1 MAVNVGE
8 AVAHLTLD
16 TSEFKKALNGAGKDL
31 EIFVHKV
38 EKEKTR
44 IEKLQEA
51 LAKEAGTLSKIGK
64 SMEKPSVAAQN
75 LLKTGMKNTLAEE
88 AKSKNPKKGPANIA
102 KNNYDKIQKDIQA
115 SIKKVQDSFGQL
127 QASVVK
133 QLIPIFNDKLVPI
146 LNNKLIPAFTKIANK
161 AIELMNSFN
170 KLPNPVK
177 NAIAIMIVSIAGIAK
192 TFTVLSKLVGTI
204 NNVIGIFG
212 KLKKAGG
219 IFGLLKTIIT
229 SKTLLILVAI
239 AAIGLIVYEVIKHWD
254 KLKAYFIKFWNGTK
268 KVFHN
273 FWSWLQEFFKKW
285 GPIILAILAPFLGIP
300 LLIIQNWD
308 RIKSAFS
315 AILVHITNVGK
326 KIGKFFEESAQGWK
340 MLGEDIVGYVKK
352 LGHRIIDGFVNGI
365 EKRVKRVKDAAT
377 NLANTVKSGFK
388 NPLKIHSPS
397 RVFDEYGRFIGEG
410 LIHGIDNQE
419 SAINNKFKGIA
430 NKIKGLGNVRP
441 NFNGLN
447 NMSLS
452 GAYGGTYASPYGP
465 NNMNKSMGLTQDIKM
480 YVTIPNA
487 DKEGANKIANEF
499 KQMTESSMK
508 NVMTGLFMNDVL
520 RD

>member
-64 SMEKPSVAAQN
+64 SMEKPSAAAQN

-102 KNNYDKIQKDIQA
+102 KGNYEKIQKDIQA
-115 SIKKVQDSFGQL
+115 SIKKVQDSFAQL
-127 QASVVK
+127 QTSIVK
-133 QLIPIFNDKLVPI
+133 QLIPIFNNQLVPI
-146 LNNKLIPAFTKIANK
+146 LNNKLIPIFTKLANK
-161 AIELMNSFN
+161 AVELMNSFN

-177 NAIAIMIVSIAGIAK
+177 NAIAIIIVSIAGVAK

-212 KLKKAGG
+212 KLKKAGE

-254 KLKAYFIKFWNGTK
+254 QLKKAADD
-268 KVFHN
+268 
-273 FWSWLQEFFKKW
+273 L
-285 GPIILAILAPFLGIP
+285 
-300 LLIIQNWD
+300 
-308 RIKSAFS
+308 
-315 AILVHITNVGK
+315 GK
-326 KIGKFFEESAQGWK
+326 KISNVCKKISGHFDKNIKKWKIKWKAFRTYMHKIGQDIMRGLVSGLKEGIKKVRETIESIANEIKNRFKK
-340 MLGEDIVGYVKK
+340 MLGI
-352 LGHRIIDGFVNGI
+352 N
-365 EKRVKRVKDAAT
+365 
-377 NLANTVKSGFK
+377 
-388 NPLKIHSPS
+388 SPS
-397 RVFDEYGRFIGEG
+397 RVFADYGNFIGEG
-410 LIHGIDNQE
+410 LIQGIDNQE
-419 SAINNKFKGIA
+419 NAISNKFKGIA

>member
-51 LAKEAGTLSKIGK
+51 LAKKAGTLSKIGK
-64 SMEKPSVAAQN
+64 SMEKPSAAAQN

-102 KNNYDKIQKDIQA
+102 KGNYNKIQKDIQA
-115 SIKKVQDSFGQL
+115 SIKKVQDSFAQL
-127 QASVVK
+127 QTSIVK
-133 QLIPIFNDKLVPI
+133 QLIPI
-146 LNNKLIPAFTKIANK
+146 LNNKLIPIFTKLANK
-161 AIELMNSFN
+161 AVELMNSFN

-177 NAIAIMIVSIAGIAK
+177 NAIAIIIVSIAGVAK
-192 TFTVLSKLVGTI
+192 TFTVLSKVVSTI
-204 NNVIGIFG
+204 NNVIGVFG
-212 KLKKAGG
+212 KLKKAAG
-219 IFGLLKTIIT
+219 IFKVMRTLITPHTLII
-229 SKTLLILVAI
+229 VAAI
-239 AAIGLIVYEVIKHWD
+239 AAIGFIVYEVIRHWD
-254 KLKAYFIKFWNGTK
+254 TLKKYATRFGNFIANIFRSIGRVINSIIQGAIHAFQGFIRILQWVGGMVHNIINGCIAIFRGVGTILHGIVQGWINIFRGLGNLAGALFNIGRNIVEGLINGIRAMFGRVGQVIGNLASEISSRFRKL
-268 KVFHN
+268 
-273 FWSWLQEFFKKW
+273 
-285 GPIILAILAPFLGIP
+285 LGI
-300 LLIIQNWD
+300 N
-308 RIKSAFS
+308 
-315 AILVHITNVGK
+315 
-326 KIGKFFEESAQGWK
+326 
-340 MLGEDIVGYVKK
+340 
-352 LGHRIIDGFVNGI
+352 
-365 EKRVKRVKDAAT
+365 
-377 NLANTVKSGFK
+377 
-388 NPLKIHSPS
+388 SPS
-397 RVFDEYGRFIGEG
+397 RVFADYGNFIGEG
-410 LIHGIDNQE
+410 LIQGIDNQE

-452 GAYGGTYASPYGP
+452 GAYGSTYASPYGP

>member
-16 TSEFKKALNGAGKDL
+16 TSKFKTALNGAGKEL

-38 EKEKTR
+38 EEEKTR

-51 LAKEAGTLSKIGK
+51 LTKEAGTLSKIGK
-64 SMEKPSVAAQN
+64 SMEKPSAAAQN

-102 KNNYDKIQKDIQA
+102 KGNYEKIQKDIQA
-115 SIKKVQDSFGQL
+115 SIKKVQDSFAQL
-127 QASVVK
+127 QTSIVK
-133 QLIPIFNDKLVPI
+133 QLIPIFNNQLVPI
-146 LNNKLIPAFTKIANK
+146 LNNKLIPIFTKLANK
-161 AIELMNSFN
+161 AVELMNSFN

-177 NAIAIMIVSIAGIAK
+177 NAIAIIIVSIAGVAK
-192 TFTVLSKLVGTI
+192 TFTVLSKLVSTI

-254 KLKAYFIKFWNGTK
+254 TLKKYATRFGNFIANIFKGIGRVINSIIQGAIHAFQGFIRILQWVGGMVHNIINGCIAIFRGVGTILHGIVQGWINIFRGLGNLAGALFNIGRNIVEGLINGIRAMFGRVGQVIGNLASEISSRFRKL
-268 KVFHN
+268 
-273 FWSWLQEFFKKW
+273 
-285 GPIILAILAPFLGIP
+285 LGI
-300 LLIIQNWD
+300 N
-308 RIKSAFS
+308 
-315 AILVHITNVGK
+315 
-326 KIGKFFEESAQGWK
+326 
-340 MLGEDIVGYVKK
+340 
-352 LGHRIIDGFVNGI
+352 
-365 EKRVKRVKDAAT
+365 
-377 NLANTVKSGFK
+377 
-388 NPLKIHSPS
+388 SPS
-397 RVFDEYGRFIGEG
+397 RVFADYGNFIGEG
-410 LIHGIDNQE
+410 LIQGIDNQE

>member
-38 EKEKTR
+38 EEEKTK

-51 LAKEAGTLSKIGK
+51 LTKRAESFGK
-64 SMEKPSVAAQN
+64 FGKFMEKPSAAAQN

-88 AKSKNPKKGPANIA
+88 SKSKNPKKGPANIA
-102 KNNYDKIQKDIQA
+102 KANYEKIQKDIQA
-115 SIKKVQDSFGQL
+115 SIKKVQDSFAQL
-127 QASVVK
+127 QTSIVK
-133 QLIPIFNDKLVPI
+133 QLIPIFNNQLVPI
-146 LNNKLIPAFTKIANK
+146 LNNKLIPIFTKLANK
-161 AIELMNSFN
+161 AVELMNSFN

-177 NAIAIMIVSIAGIAK
+177 NAIAIIIVSIAGVAK

-239 AAIGLIVYEVIKHWD
+239 AAIGLIVYEVIKHWGQ
-254 KLKAYFIKFWNGTK
+254 LKKAAED
-268 KVFHN
+268 
-273 FWSWLQEFFKKW
+273 L
-285 GPIILAILAPFLGIP
+285 
-300 LLIIQNWD
+300 
-308 RIKSAFS
+308 
-315 AILVHITNVGK
+315 GK
-326 KIGKFFEESAQGWK
+326 KISNVCKKISGHFDKNIRKWKIMWKAFRAYMHKIGQDIMRGLVSGLKEGIKKVRETIESIANEIK
-340 MLGEDIVGYVKK
+340 NRFKKILGI
-352 LGHRIIDGFVNGI
+352 N
-365 EKRVKRVKDAAT
+365 
-377 NLANTVKSGFK
+377 
-388 NPLKIHSPS
+388 SPS
-397 RVFDEYGRFIGEG
+397 RVFADYGNFIGEG
-410 LIHGIDNQE
+410 LIQGIDNQE

-487 DKEGANKIANEF
+487 DKEGANNIANEF